1 MVSGNIYPD
10 SSTQEVFGG
19 IAARRARVFGENT
32 WFSSIEVC
40 LLALRHNIR
49 LSCSMRMGKKIV
61 LFGAVGLFI
70 SLAIA
75 GLASVA
81 PGVFGW
87 LTFAILV
94 SASNCEPRRS

>member
-1 MVSGNIYPD
+1 M
-10 SSTQEVFGG
+10 
-19 IAARRARVFGENT
+19 
-32 WFSSIEVC
+32 
-40 LLALRHNIR
+40 RHNIR
-49 LSCSMRMGKKIV
+49 LSCSTRMGKKIV

-94 SASNCEPRRS
+94 SASNCEPRRSMMSAGPFFCSAVASATVALRF